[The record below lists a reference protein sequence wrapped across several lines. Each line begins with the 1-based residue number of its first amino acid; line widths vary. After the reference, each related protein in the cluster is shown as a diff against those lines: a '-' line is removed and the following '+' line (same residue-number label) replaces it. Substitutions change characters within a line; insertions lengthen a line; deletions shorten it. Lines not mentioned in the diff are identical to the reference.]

1 VKEERVDTMTVLTE
15 PAGLGGVAPEDPV
28 ARERTRLAYAIH
40 DGLTQ
45 VVTASVLELE
55 WLARRVEA
63 DPVEVTHALERGA
76 AELRKAL
83 DEIRDMLA
91 TMSPEAPRGADRLD
105 DLVRG
110 VMERW
115 QLPATWSIEGDLHA
129 VPPRVLEAAS
139 AVIRESVANAAK
151 HSASREVH
159 VRVVATEDVLEV
171 LVEDRGRGFLPTAT
185 GLAEGHLGLEMMRR
199 RVAEQG
205 GRLDVESAPGDG
217 TRVVAR
223 LPVHEQGDMP

>member
-1 VKEERVDTMTVLTE
+1 MKDERVETMTVLTE
-15 PAGLGGVAPEDPV
+15 PTDLGGVAPEDPV

-55 WLARRVEA
+55 WLARRVDTGPAEVSDALVRAA
-63 DPVEVTHALERGA
+63 D
-76 AELRKAL
+76 ELRKAL
-83 DEIRDMLA
+83 EEIRDMLA
-91 TMSPEAPRGADRLD
+91 TLSPEAPRGADRLD

-115 QLPATWSIEGDLHA
+115 QLPATWSIEGDLHS
-129 VPPRVLEAAS
+129 VPPRVLETAS

-151 HSASREVH
+151 HAASQEVL
-159 VRVVATEDVLEV
+159 VSVAARTDTLEV
-171 LVEDRGRGFLPTAT
+171 LVEDHGRGFQPDRV
-185 GLAEGHLGLEMMRR
+185 GLHDGHLGLEMMRR

-205 GRLDVESAPGDG
+205 GRLDVESSPGHG

-223 LPVHEQGDMP
+223 LPVHEQGVEP

>member
-1 VKEERVDTMTVLTE
+1 MKEERVETTTVLSD
-15 PAGLGGVAPEDPV
+15 PKDLGRVAPEDPV

-55 WLARRVEA
+55 WLARRVDTQPA
-63 DPVEVTHALERGA
+63 EVSDALARA
-76 AELRKAL
+76 ASELRKAL

-91 TMSPEAPRGADRLD
+91 VLSPEAPRGADRLD

-110 VMERW
+110 VAERW
-115 QLPATWSIEGDLHA
+115 QLPATWSIEGDLQGVA
-129 VPPRVLEAAS
+129 PSVLETAS

-151 HSASREVH
+151 HSASREVQ
-159 VRVVATEDVLEV
+159 VSVTATPEALEV
-171 LVEDRGRGFLPTAT
+171 LVEDRGRGFQPDRT
-185 GLAEGHLGLEMMRR
+185 GLHDGHLGLEMMRR

-205 GRLDVESAPGDG
+205 GRLDIESSPGHG

-223 LPVHEQGDMP
+223 LPVHEQGAEP

>member
-1 VKEERVDTMTVLTE
+1 MKDERVETMTVLTE
-15 PAGLGGVAPEDPV
+15 PTDLGGVAPEDPV

-55 WLARRVEA
+55 WLARRVDTEPA
-63 DPVEVTHALERGA
+63 EVSDALGRA
-76 AELRKAL
+76 AGELRKAL
-83 DEIRDMLA
+83 NEIRDMLA
-91 TMSPEAPRGADRLD
+91 VLSPEAPRGAERLD

-115 QLPATWSIEGDLHA
+115 QLPATWSIEGDLQA
-129 VPPRVLEAAS
+129 VPVTVLETAS

-151 HSASREVH
+151 HSASREVQ
-159 VRVVATEDVLEV
+159 VRVATVGEDLEV
-171 LVEDRGRGFLPTAT
+171 LVEDHGRGFQPDRT
-185 GLAEGHLGLEMMRR
+185 GLHDGHLGLEMMRR

-205 GRLDVESAPGDG
+205 GRLDIESSPGQG

-223 LPVHEQGDMP
+223 LPAHEQGVEP

>member
-1 VKEERVDTMTVLTE
+1 VKEECVETMTVVSE
-15 PAGLGGVAPEDPV
+15 PTDLGGVAPEDPIE
-28 ARERTRLAYAIH
+28 RERTRLAYAIH

-55 WLARRVEA
+55 WLARRIDTQPA
-63 DPVEVTHALERGA
+63 EVSNALVRA
-76 AELRKAL
+76 AGELRKAL

-91 TMSPEAPRGADRLD
+91 VLSPEAPRGADRLD

-115 QLPATWSIEGDLHA
+115 QLPATWSIEGDLQA
-129 VPPRVLEAAS
+129 VPVAVLESAS
-139 AVIRESVANAAK
+139 AVIRESVAAGGGG
-151 HSASREVH
+151 
-159 VRVVATEDVLEV
+159 LEV
-171 LVEDRGRGFLPTAT
+171 LVEDHGRGFQPDRT
-185 GLAEGHLGLEMMRR
+185 GLHDGHLGLEMMRR

-205 GRLDVESAPGDG
+205 GRLDVESSPGHG

-223 LPVHEQGDMP
+223 LPVHEQGAEP